1 MKRVKQEVLLTRRHR
16 PFAPAH
22 IHHYATC
29 TSSTIFDTTD
39 TQVNAP
45 VKMVFLVGV
54 CAAPD
59 GFSFHLG
66 LLKDETQDEENGDE
80 TLELSFAFHEDFPR
94 SREGE
99 THANVQ
105 MMCG

>member
-1 MKRVKQEVLLTRRHR
+1 MKRVKREVLTRRHR

-59 GFSFHLG
+59 GFSIHRR
-66 LLKDETQDEENGDE
+66 LLKDETQDEKNGDE
-80 TLELSFAFHEDFPR
+80 TLELSFAFHRGFFKEQRGPTR
-94 SREGE
+94 VYVR
-99 THANVQ
+99 